1 MNAMS
6 RSQLESLVRLEGS
19 PCVSIYMPLA
29 GGGAKTTHEDH
40 VRFRNLLRD
49 AAGELADLGWSR
61 EAAEELLAPAAALTA
76 DPEPWTGPAGGLA
89 VFLAP
94 GFLRPARVE
103 LALSERVAVGD
114 RFLVRPL
121 LPVLDRVE
129 RFYVLAASLAAIRLI
144 EATPASARAIDLPG
158 VPRSFRE
165 AMGELTYHSD
175 VSAHTSTPGAL
186 GRRAAIF
193 HGHGDAD
200 EEHFKDDVL
209 HYFRRVLES
218 VERALPDPAA
228 AVVLAAVERHLP
240 TLRQAGRRLRF
251 LDDAL
256 VGNPELESDAELAR
270 RARELVEDEV
280 ARRLGRE
287 LVRWIELR
295 DPGRTELELGAIVL
309 RADEGRV
316 DTLFVASEAERWG
329 TYERDL
335 GCVTIHG
342 EREPGDLD
350 LVDLAACRVLATGGD
365 VHALPVGRLP
375 EGRAALAL
383 LRWPA

>member
-40 VRFRNLLRD
+40 VRFRNLLRS

-61 EAAEELLAPAAALTA
+61 EAAEELLAPAAALAA
-76 DPEPWTGPAGGLA
+76 DPEPWNGPAGGLA

-103 LALSERVAVGD
+103 LALPERVAVGE

-144 EATPASARAIDLPG
+144 EVTPGGARALDLPG

-165 AMGELTYHSD
+165 AMGELAYHSD
-175 VSAHTSTPGAL
+175 VTAHTSTPGAL

-193 HGHGDAD
+193 HGHGDDD

-209 HYFRRVLES
+209 NYFRRVLEAI
-218 VERALPDPAA
+218 ERTLPEPGAP
-228 AVVLAAVERHLP
+228 VVLAAVERHLP
-240 TLRQAGRRLRF
+240 SLRQAGRRLRF

-256 VGNPELESDAELAR
+256 VGNPDLASDAELAG
-270 RARELVEDEV
+270 RARERVDGEV
-280 ARRLGRE
+280 ARSLDRE
-287 LVRWIELR
+287 LVRWVESR
-295 DPGRTELELGAIVL
+295 ESGRTELELERIVR

-316 DTLFVASEAERWG
+316 DTLFLGGEAERWG
-329 TYERDL
+329 SFERDL
-335 GCVTIHG
+335 GRVTIH
-342 EREPGDLD
+342 ETREPGDVD
-350 LVDLAACRVLATGGD
+350 LLDLAAGRVLATGGD
-365 VHALPVGRLP
+365 VHQLPLGTLP